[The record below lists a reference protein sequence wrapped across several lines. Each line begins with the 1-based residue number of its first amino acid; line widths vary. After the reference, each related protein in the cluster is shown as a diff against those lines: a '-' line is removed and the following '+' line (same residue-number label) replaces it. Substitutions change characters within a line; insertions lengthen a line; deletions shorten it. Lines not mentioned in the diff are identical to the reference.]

1 MSNFSKTIEFIKQQ
15 FYNKSVVQLHEPV
28 FFGNEKKYL
37 NDTIEST
44 FVSSVGEYVTKF
56 EKELSILT
64 NTKKAVATVN
74 GTSALQLALKIAG
87 VKSGDEVITQALTFV
102 ATANAISY
110 LNAAPLFVDVD
121 IDTYGLSPKALENFL
136 FEYGDLR
143 ENGTYNRKTN
153 RKIAACVPMHSFG
166 FMCKIDQII
175 KICDKWKIPVVE
187 DAAEALGSSY
197 KLKSAGS
204 FGLIN
209 SFSFNGNKI
218 ITSGGGG
225 AITTNDLTLANKAK
239 YLTTTA
245 KIPHKWNYE
254 HSEIGYNFRMPNLNA
269 ALACAQLENFNSIKK
284 SKKNLYEDYRIFFK
298 SEGIK
303 LVDIPK
309 NSEWNYWL
317 MSVVLNN
324 KKERDMFLEETNK
337 NKVYTRP
344 VWELMFNL
352 PMYKNCQRDN
362 QANAMF
368 LQERTVNIPSG
379 STK

>member
-1 MSNFSKTIEFIKQQ
+1 MSNFSRTIEFIKQQ

>member
-1 MSNFSKTIEFIKQQ
+1 MSNFSRTIEFIKQQ

-28 FFGNEKKYL
+28 FFGNEKKYV

-110 LNAAPLFVDVD
+110 LNAEPLFVDVD

-225 AITTNDLTLANKAK
+225 AITTNDLTLAKKAK

-245 KIPHKWNYE
+245 KIPHIWNYE

-284 SKKNLYEDYRIFFK
+284 SKKNLYQDYRLFFK

-337 NKVYTRP
+337 NNVYTRP

>member
-1 MSNFSKTIEFIKQQ
+1 MSNFSKTVEFIKNQ
-15 FYNKSVVQLHEPV
+15 FYKKSLVQLHEPV
-28 FFGNEKKYL
+28 FFVYEKKYL

-56 EKELSILT
+56 ENELSILT
-64 NTKKAVATVN
+64 KTKKAVAMVN

-87 VKSGDEVITQALTFV
+87 VKSDDEVITQALTFV

-110 LNAAPLFVDVD
+110 LNAKPIFIDVD
-121 IDTYGLSPKALENFL
+121 LDTYGLSPKYLRNFL
-136 FEYGDLR
+136 LEHGDLR
-143 ENGTYNRKTN
+143 ENGTYNKKTN
-153 RKIAACVPMHSFG
+153 RRIAACVPMHSFG
-166 FMCKIDQII
+166 FMCKIDEIVN
-175 KICDKWKIPVVE
+175 ICKNWKIPVVE
-187 DAAEALGSSY
+187 DAAEALGSSF
-197 KLKSAGS
+197 KSKSAGN

-225 AITTNDLTLANKAK
+225 AITTNNLILAEKAK
-239 YLTTTA
+239 YLSTTA

-269 ALACAQLENFNSIKK
+269 ALACAQLENFNKIKK
-284 SKKNLYEDYRIFFK
+284 NKKSLYEEYCLFFK
-298 SEGIK
+298 SVGIK

-317 MSVVLNN
+317 MSVILDN
-324 KKERDMFLEETNK
+324 KKERDMFLSETNK
-337 NKVYTRP
+337 NQVCTRP

-352 PMYKNCQRDN
+352 PMYKNCQKDS
-362 QANAMF
+362 QTNAKF
-368 LQERTVNIPSG
+368 LQARTVNIPSG
-379 STK
+379 STR